1 MNLGKFFYPVY
12 ESLGDYKKAYIYN
25 YSATYNESIKFPHYE
40 ILEENHPDIFT
51 PEVIKALRA
60 QAMERVK
67 QIVAYTNGAGYQ
79 LRHENDVNYF
89 PAGWGM

>member
-1 MNLGKFFYPVY
+1 MG
-12 ESLGDYKKAYIYN
+12 EYKKAYIYI
-25 YSATYNESIKFPHYE
+25 YSLEYDDLENKFPLYRR
-40 ILEENHPDIFT
+40 LERLHPDVFT
-51 PEVIKALRA
+51 PDVIKELRA

-79 LRHENDVNYF
+79 LRDENDVNYF